1 MDNTDD
7 DSSIGTMS
15 ASDYEIRARAQTLLS
30 VSSIASREEQ
40 FQQREGMPEAP
51 QVSSSSPCTS
61 TSSIPQTT
69 DVHPLNSTDSQL
81 EILKHEHE
89 ATKLKCKEMEK
100 LNIELMDKIGMLSDE
115 NLLLTQKQEESC
127 SETITQLETIEEE
140 TESLIIIEE
149 LEEENEVLR
158 QLKEENEQLV
168 GHLNQQIAR
177 FLEAHE
183 DTIAEYEEEL
193 AGLVEELAEAILS
206 NEKLSVELRE
216 LKEEHEVLIAAMV
229 DEDINCDNYYEKM
242 LIELKAEKA
251 EAHRVCEMLQEKISH
266 LLGVSKYNIN
276 GESVKGQLNEDE
288 LSELTSESGE
298 VADGRQNESSITEL
312 SKSSNRTLID
322 ESFTLLSD
330 AFELEKLA
338 RYEDSAAKFSEGVY
352 LLKRHFLHESTSDNC
367 FDRRTKE
374 LLLEKIVHYELHAEE
389 LLKKTKATEHKE
401 EEKENESI

>member
-1 MDNTDD
+1 MSKVNELECELDDKNILIKILELRCKVHDVKESVGEDEDTVTVGDDMEPDGTSSVGVQYVKRRRASVTESVDSRETTSDYDEIHDLLNNIFPSSRSSADYIEQIDNTDD

-168 GHLNQQIAR
+168 GRLNQQIAR

-193 AGLVEELAEAILS
+193 AGLVGELDKAILS

-216 LKEEHEVLIAAMV
+216 LKEDH
-229 DEDINCDNYYEKM
+229 
-242 LIELKAEKA
+242 
-251 EAHRVCEMLQEKISH
+251 
-266 LLGVSKYNIN
+266 
-276 GESVKGQLNEDE
+276 
-288 LSELTSESGE
+288 
-298 VADGRQNESSITEL
+298 
-312 SKSSNRTLID
+312 
-322 ESFTLLSD
+322 
-330 AFELEKLA
+330 
-338 RYEDSAAKFSEGVY
+338 
-352 LLKRHFLHESTSDNC
+352 
-367 FDRRTKE
+367 
-374 LLLEKIVHYELHAEE
+374 
-389 LLKKTKATEHKE
+389 
-401 EEKENESI
+401 